1 MKAVTYTNARKN
13 LKALIHAVCKNSEPA
28 IIVNNQAEEEQ
39 AVLISLADYQSMEET
54 AYLLSS
60 PANRAH
66 LERSLKQAQSRKLV
80 TFPVEDL

>member
-13 LKALIHAVCKNSEPA
+13 LKALIHAVCKDSEPA
-28 IIVNNQAEEEQ
+28 IIVSNEAEEEQ
-39 AVLISLADYQSMEET
+39 VVLISPADYQSMEET
-54 AYLLSS
+54 SCLYSS

-66 LERSLKQAQSRKLV
+66 LERSLRQAQSGKPV